1 MLKVLRNLFESWKAS
16 SSKLRYVEFIINE
29 KEIRL
34 DSFFFLEESPMK
46 PSDILFFLRRLD
58 KLIACFVTV
67 DDHALKPRG
76 RKKLICVDK

>member
-1 MLKVLRNLFESWKAS
+1 
-16 SSKLRYVEFIINE
+16 
-29 KEIRL
+29 
-34 DSFFFLEESPMK
+34 MK

-76 RKKLICVDK
+76 GKKLICVDK

>member
-1 MLKVLRNLFESWKAS
+1 MTVRRRTGISIFVSLSVSLI
-16 SSKLRYVEFIINE
+16 V
-29 KEIRL
+29 
-34 DSFFFLEESPMK
+34 FFLFLFFSSMK

-76 RKKLICVDK
+76 GKKLICVDK

>member
-1 MLKVLRNLFESWKAS
+1 MSGVKSGRTDS
-16 SSKLRYVEFIINE
+16 SARTGISIFVSLSVSLIV
-29 KEIRL
+29 
-34 DSFFFLEESPMK
+34 FFFEESPMK

-67 DDHALKPRG
+67 DDHALKQRG

>member
-1 MLKVLRNLFESWKAS
+1 MTVRRRTGISIFVSLSVSLI
-16 SSKLRYVEFIINE
+16 V
-29 KEIRL
+29 
-34 DSFFFLEESPMK
+34 FFLFLFFSSMK